1 MRATWTLAAVA
12 AVCGVVAGPA
22 AMASA
27 DNSAQSTISQLQSQ
41 GYTVNI
47 DRIGSGPMSKCIV
60 TNVRNPQTLTQ
71 WVPYTGPG
79 RGNNNSNF
87 LVPVV
92 TSQTISVSLDCTG
105 H

>member
-1 MRATWTLAAVA
+1 MRTAVALAAVA
-12 AVCGVVAGPA
+12 AVGGIIAGPA
-22 AMASA
+22 ATAWA
-27 DNSAQSTISQLQSQ
+27 DESAQATINQLQNQ

-47 DRIGSGPMSKCIV
+47 DRIGTGPMSKCVV
-60 TNVRNPQTLTQ
+60 TSVRNPQTVTQ

-79 RGNNNSNF
+79 RGNNRTI

-92 TSQTISVSLDCTG
+92 TSQTISVSLDCTA

>member
-1 MRATWTLAAVA
+1 MRTAVALAAVA
-12 AVCGVVAGPA
+12 AVGGIIAGPA
-22 AMASA
+22 ATAWA
-27 DNSAQSTISQLQSQ
+27 DDSAQATINQLQNQ

-47 DRIGSGPMSKCIV
+47 DRIGTGPMSKCVV
-60 TNVRNPQTLTQ
+60 TSVRNPQTVTQ

-79 RGNNNSNF
+79 RGNNRTI

-92 TSQTISVSLDCTG
+92 TSQTISVSLDCTA

>member
-1 MRATWTLAAVA
+1 MRTALALAAVA
-12 AVCGVVAGPA
+12 AVGGIIAGPA
-22 AMASA
+22 ATASA
-27 DNSAQSTISQLQSQ
+27 DSAQSTISQLQQQ

-47 DRIGSGPMSKCIV
+47 DRIGTGPMSKCVV

-79 RGNNNSNF
+79 RGNDRTI

-92 TSQTISVSLDCTG
+92 TSQTISVSLDCSAR
-105 H
+105 